1 MSSKLTGKSPR
12 GWAYGA
18 LGVGAVALAAIL
30 LVVHHELPHY
40 RQAREHARPP
50 PVLVAKQFI
59 PKGTPGSLVA
69 SQGMY
74 APTTLPEREVEVDAI
89 SDPAYLSGRAS
100 SVDIFPGQQLTATDF
115 AASDT
120 ASGP

>member
-12 GWAYGA
+12 GWAYRA

-30 LVVHHELPHY
+30 LVVHHDRY
-40 RQAREHARPP
+40 RTIVSPANAPT
-50 PVLVAKQFI
+50 PVLVAKQLI

-69 SQGMY
+69 SQKMY
-74 APTTLPEREVEVDAI
+74 APTTLPEKEVEVDAI